1 MLIECPFCHARAQLP
16 DSKEGSKVRC
26 GECGRVY
33 GARPVGR
40 AASSSGMNPTPF
52 IVGGLIVVAGAV
64 LFAVINNNKPDPV
77 AITPPTTQKTQR
89 DTSNGWDAVSVQ
101 AAAKLHA
108 AAATGN
114 RTTLLARIEG
124 ERVYTARMA
133 EGDPKWAELEGFAR
147 SAQLEAFVDE
157 MLDAASE
164 DAIANWKPFDGHV
177 VQENAGDITLRLECT
192 PTAGG
197 PESRTFE
204 WLMLQDGDRYKAAAW
219 GRYIDPKDLAK
230 AAKRKPKGYEKKTL
244 SDGSVVLEREPEPL
258 EHLDSTPQELRDEI
272 DELYG
277 NIIDLSLTKE
287 MSKAMLRLQEIGKP
301 AVPRL
306 LTGLFETPLK
316 DFDDARKVQNIVIV
330 LRKIT
335 AQRFGYEPL
344 TLVGSQ
350 MGTTEERR
358 QSSIKQWFAW
368 WYRKGSKFEVAEK
381 HDALEDII
389 ELTPEEKAWLE
400 RHKND

>member
-1 MLIECPFCHARAQLP
+1 MLIECPFCHARAQIS

-40 AASSSGMNPTPF
+40 ASGSSGTNPTPF
-52 IVGGLIVVAGAV
+52 IIGGLIVVFGAV
-64 LFAVINNNKPDPV
+64 LFAMINKNKPSPV
-77 AITPPTTQKTQR
+77 TKPPPATQETKIADTT
-89 DTSNGWDAVSVQ
+89 GWLAPAVQ
-101 AAAKLHA
+101 AATKLHTA
-108 AAATGN
+108 AAAGN
-114 RTTLLARIEG
+114 RTTLLARIDGQTVWE
-124 ERVYTARMA
+124 ARK
-133 EGDPKWAELEGFAR
+133 GDEDPGWTELEGFER
-147 SAQLEAFVDE
+147 SAKLEGFVDE
-157 MLDAASE
+157 LVDTETQDS
-164 DAIANWKPFDGHV
+164 IANWKPFDGHI
-177 VQENAGDITLRLECT
+177 VQEESNTITLRLDCT

-197 PESRTFE
+197 PESRIFE
-204 WLMLQDGDRYKAAAW
+204 WRMTEDGDRFKALAW
-219 GRYIDPKDLAK
+219 GRYIDPKELAK
-230 AAKRKPKGYEKKTL
+230 AAKKKSKGYEKKTL
-244 SDGSVVLEREPEPL
+244 SDGSVVLERQPEPL
-258 EHLDSTPQELRDEI
+258 AHLEDTPQELRDEI
-272 DELYG
+272 DELYTK
-277 NIIDLSLTKE
+277 IIDLSLTKE
-287 MSKAMLRLQEIGKP
+287 MSAAMMRLQAIGKP

-306 LTGLFETPLK
+306 LTGLYETPLE

-368 WYRKGSKFEVAEK
+368 WYRKGKKFEVAEK